1 MIEYGKGYVIYMS
14 KIGVIGDRDSI
25 LGFKTLGLDIFPV
38 TDAEQ
43 AGRLVHR
50 LAGEGYAVIFMTEAV
65 AKDLEETIERYK
77 TVPYPAIIMIPS
89 NQGTTGLGI
98 QGVKDSV
105 EKAIGA
111 DILFGERG

>member
-1 MIEYGKGYVIYMS
+1 MYMS

-38 TDAEQ
+38 TDTEN
-43 AGRLVHR
+43 AGRLIHR
-50 LAGEGYAVIFMTEAV
+50 LAKEDYAVLFITESI
-65 AKDLEETIERYK
+65 AKDLEEAIERYK
-77 TVPYPAIIMIPS
+77 AVPYPAIILIPN
-89 NQGTTGLGI
+89 NQGSIGLGI
-98 QGVKDSV
+98 QGVKDNV

>member
-1 MIEYGKGYVIYMS
+1 MS

-38 TDAEQ
+38 TDIEN

-50 LAGEGYAVIFMTEAV
+50 LAKEDYAVLFITEAI
-65 AKDLEETIERYK
+65 AKDMQETIERYK
-77 TVPYPAIIMIPS
+77 AVPYPAIILIPN
-89 NQGTTGLGI
+89 NQGSLGLGI
-98 QGVKDSV
+98 QGIKDNV

-111 DILFGERG
+111 DILLEKEGR